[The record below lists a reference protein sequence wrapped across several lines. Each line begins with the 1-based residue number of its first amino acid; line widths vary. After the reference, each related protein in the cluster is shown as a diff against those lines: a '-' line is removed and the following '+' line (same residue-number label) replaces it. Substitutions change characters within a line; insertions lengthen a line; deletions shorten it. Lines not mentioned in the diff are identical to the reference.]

1 MSPTRPTVLRNV
13 LVPSGTGKIGPVY
26 ISPIPAWGKFSDV
39 QVLVRSRVGSEPGR
53 PARGRFVAALPL
65 PEVEAGVGGR
75 AEAAPEQ
82 QQRREEM
89 LGQPGHAQRR
99 GPGAA
104 AASCAAGPVPPLP
117 PPRRE
122 HLRAG
127 CGA

>member
-26 ISPIPAWGKFSDV
+26 ISPIPARGKFSDV

-53 PARGRFVAALPL
+53 PARGRFVAVLPL
-65 PEVEAGVGGR
+65 PEVEAGGGGR
-75 AEAAPEQ
+75 AEAAPEQQ

-104 AASCAAGPVPPLP
+104 AASCAAGPVPPR
-117 PPRRE
+117 PR
-122 HLRAG
+122 L
-127 CGA
+127 GASI